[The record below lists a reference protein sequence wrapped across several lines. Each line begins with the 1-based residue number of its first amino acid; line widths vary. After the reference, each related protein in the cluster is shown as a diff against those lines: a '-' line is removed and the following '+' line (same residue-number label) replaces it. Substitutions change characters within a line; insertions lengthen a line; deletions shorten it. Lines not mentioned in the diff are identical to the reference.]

1 MATGRPSA
9 RPVLLCAAAAVA
21 GHVALLN
28 LAASAPSTGSK
39 ASRGAHER
47 LLHISLQPAP
57 GIEATAGP
65 MAVEQP
71 PPPSAEPPRAATA
84 TDDAGSAPAMSQ
96 PPAFVAGLPD
106 VPLPDELLPD
116 GGVQLRVFLRVGAE
130 GQVLDV
136 ATAVR
141 PADASAAFALISE
154 RALADARLRTAGH
167 DQVHCLVLDF
177 QAGMPA
183 PAWAWRPDASAQQCL
198 TSRTAAK
205 PLPAP

>member
-28 LAASAPSTGSK
+28 LAASAPSTGAK
-39 ASRGAHER
+39 ASRGGHER

-57 GIEATAGP
+57 SIEATASP

-71 PPPSAEPPRAATA
+71 PPPPAEPPRSATA
-84 TDDAGSAPAMSQ
+84 KDDTGSSPAMGR
-96 PPAFVAGLPD
+96 PPAFVGGLPD

-136 ATAVR
+136 ATALH
-141 PADASAAFALISE
+141 PTDASAAFALISE
-154 RALADARLRTAGH
+154 RALADARLLTAGH
-167 DQVHCLVLDF
+167 DQAHCLVLDF
-177 QAGMPA
+177 QAGTPA
-183 PAWAWRPDASAQQCL
+183 PVWGWKPDASAQQCL